1 MCELIKQL
9 FYDELM
15 NSLPQAKVPGKLAR
29 PRASA
34 PAERSFIITE

>member
-1 MCELIKQL
+1 MSLSKEL

-15 NSLPQAKVPGKLAR
+15 NSLPQAKVLGKLAR

-34 PAERSFIITE
+34 LAEKSFIITE